1 MPVVAF
7 RCGQWV
13 QRAHWKQQDPF
24 DIQIVHFS
32 LIVHDSFMF
41 IRLMQLPL
49 VMRHDGVVK
58 KWSFKFIG
66 NNDNITHCILTQRSM
81 NLSSSILVLATEC
94 CLFSIGT
101 TFKLVTVFYRLFPV
115 FIIRVSLPTQ
125 NVFCRLHSN
134 KECDRET
141 VNFMFRGYRGTST
154 LICLWNSYM
163 KEKYTC

>member
-1 MPVVAF
+1 MPFVAL

-49 VMRHDGVVK
+49 VMRQ
-58 KWSFKFIG
+58 WCFKFIG
-66 NNDNITHCILTQRSM
+66 NNDNITHRILTQRSM
-81 NLSSSILVLATEC
+81 NVSSSILVLATAS
-94 CLFSIGT
+94 CLFSTGT

-125 NVFCRLHSN
+125 NVFCRLHSY
-134 KECDRET
+134 KECDREI

-154 LICLWNSYM
+154 FICLWNSYM
-163 KEKYTC
+163 KEKNTC